1 MYKEGGWKL
10 NPPEAKKLVG
20 RPKKLRNRQADEP
33 RNPHKA
39 SRKNI
44 NVTCAKCL
52 QKGHNQR
59 SCKKKLHPKS
69 KMVKQRCTSGQSS
82 QPASTPTL
90 TSTTNI
96 PSNDNSKTRRG
107 GQAASQPPMSTTSIG
122 LKRRS
127 TRSST
132 QLTKLPTYGEKASNG
147 LGKGPEIIVGGRGRG
162 PINASTSAVNVG
174 RTGVNANVRGH
185 AVSITSVLETI
196 KARRLD
202 KELATGS
209 K

>member
-1 MYKEGGWKL
+1 
-10 NPPEAKKLVG
+10 
-20 RPKKLRNRQADEP
+20 
-33 RNPHKA
+33 
-39 SRKNI
+39 
-44 NVTCAKCL
+44 
-52 QKGHNQR
+52 
-59 SCKKKLHPKS
+59 
-69 KMVKQRCTSGQSS
+69 MVKQRCTSGQSS
-82 QPASTPTL
+82 QPTSTPTL
-90 TSTTNI
+90 ASTTNI
-96 PSNDNSKTRRG
+96 PSNEKRRPSSIS
-107 GQAASQPPMSTTSIG
+107 AIG

-127 TRSST
+127 TSP
-132 QLTKLPTYGEKASNG
+132 TKLPTYGEKASNG

-185 AVSITSVLETI
+185 VISITSVLETI